1 MNETENTYNS
11 VFKHVPTGLIFN
23 NRKEAKRV
31 MGPRRYR
38 NAVRLKQLIFCY
50 ECGEGESPITTS
62 IK

>member
-1 MNETENTYNS
+1 MEEKTYNP
-11 VFKHVPTGLIFN
+11 VFKHIPTGLIFN

-38 NAVRLKQLIFCY
+38 NAVRFKQLIFCY
-50 ECGEGESPITTS
+50 ECKEGESPINTT